1 MSRLRGTT
9 AEAGGAGGQGRR
21 TVDRRVCAI
30 TISDADQWFEALRLT
45 SRETE
50 IAGKILKEI
59 RDRLGF
65 MENVGLGY
73 LNLSRTAA
81 TLSGGESQRIHL
93 ATQIGSKLTGVL
105 YVLDE
110 PSIGLHQRDNRKLID
125 TLLSMRDLGN
135 TVLVVE
141 HDQETIQAADHVIDL
156 GPGAGVHGGEIVAQG
171 SARGDRALSVARS
184 PGNTFR
190 ASARSRFRCYAGR
203 APRRRSSCGEPAST
217 TSRTWTCD
225 FRSAS

>member
-1 MSRLRGTT
+1 MSVTACPDCGGRRLKPEALAVKVDGRAIDEIGDFTI
-9 AEAGGAGGQGRR
+9 AEAIGWF
-21 TVDRRVCAI
+21 
-30 TISDADQWFEALRLT
+30 DALAL
-45 SRETE
+45 SPRETE

-65 MENVGLGY
+65 MSNVGLGY

-135 TVLVVE
+135 TVLVV
-141 HDQETIQAADHVIDL
+141 
-156 GPGAGVHGGEIVAQG
+156 
-171 SARGDRALSVARS
+171 
-184 PGNTFR
+184 
-190 ASARSRFRCYAGR
+190 
-203 APRRRSSCGEPAST
+203 
-217 TSRTWTCD
+217 
-225 FRSAS
+225 